1 MIPPPPIE
9 KLAEARSNQFTL
21 LSQDELK
28 NRVRASQTVFDDWI
42 KEVSAKGFDG
52 PALLKSARELIERFD
67 PN

>member
-1 MIPPPPIE
+1 MIPPPPHR

-28 NRVRASQTVFDDWI
+28 NWVRASQTVFDDWI